1 MEPAPALETIFIGL
15 LKDATWPKLMLPN
28 EVTLVTPLPSTQP
41 LMIEAL
47 TVKPWLTVSASGRR
61 GADQRRQQQGAQ
73 HSVNHQFIVTCTVSV

>member
-1 MEPAPALETIFIGL
+1 MEPAPALETILSGCSR
-15 LKDATWPKLMLPN
+15 TPRPKLMLPN

-47 TVKPWLTVSASGRR
+47 TVKPADGIGTGRR

-73 HSVNHQFIVTCTVSV
+73 RSVNHQFIVTCTVSV